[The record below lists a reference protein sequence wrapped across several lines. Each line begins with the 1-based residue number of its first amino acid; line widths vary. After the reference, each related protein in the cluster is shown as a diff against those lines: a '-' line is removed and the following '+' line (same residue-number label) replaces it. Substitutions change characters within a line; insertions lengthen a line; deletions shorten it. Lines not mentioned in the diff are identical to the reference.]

1 MKTNELIK
9 IGFAFFIVIG
19 FISISYAVP
28 PLDPQQAF
36 EYSDMVLVGKILLV
50 EILSEPE
57 ITKSEKTSSEIP
69 GVAMYEIEVE
79 KYFKTS
85 SSNPTINVPGLFTR
99 EPHPMTYATYP
110 YEQGQRVLLYLQ
122 KNTHEYAGTDL
133 IIRLGDSQIVK
144 DLICKEG
151 DLIQGET
158 CVVNG
163 RKISI
168 PLNNKNTIES
178 TPEFTD
184 EDICGE
190 GAILK
195 DGVCIVENPSS
206 VSDSETFFF
215 QFYMFLL
222 FGVIA
227 ILPIVGIIIF
237 LKNKP
242 FRKIVLPSL
251 VIISILLL
259 VAFLFGILPNA
270 IA

>member
-1 MKTNELIK
+1 MKTNDLI
-9 IGFAFFIVIG
+9 IIAFAFFIVVG
-19 FISISYAVP
+19 SISISYAVP
-28 PLDPQQAF
+28 ELDPQHAF
-36 EYSDMVLVGKILLV
+36 EYSDMVLVGKILSV

-57 ITKSEKTSSEIP
+57 ITRSENGGSERL

-85 SSNPTINVPGLFTR
+85 SNDQTITVPGLFTR
-99 EPHPMTYATYP
+99 EPHAMTYATYP

-122 KNTHEYAGTDL
+122 KNTHGYTGTDL

-144 DLICKEG
+144 NFICKEDDG
-151 DLIQGET
+151 IQGET

-163 RKISI
+163 RKLSI
-168 PLNNKNTIES
+168 PLNNKNVIGS

-195 DGVCIVENPSS
+195 EGVCIVENPSS
-206 VSDSETFFF
+206 VSDSEIFFF
-215 QFYMFLL
+215 QFYMFSL
-222 FGVIA
+222 FGAIA

-259 VAFLFGILPNA
+259 VAFLFGTLPNT